1 MSTNLRFGALDA
13 LEAKL
18 HEIFEQAGPE
28 CDLMRVKSHLHGDLV
43 ERTAQVKA
51 LNDELESLNQVKRA
65 ALGGSGLLGGSDG
78 SGGLK
83 IQHSLNTVERWADET
98 ATKIIETAK
107 RSGVKALTSGSID
120 VPSMVSIDV
129 AGLPGRPDR
138 LINLIIDRKGVSGNE
153 FEFLR
158 QTVRTNNAAPVAD
171 SATKPTSVFTVAP
184 VTDRVRVIAH
194 LSEPIPERLLADHAE
209 LKRWLVTEMVRG
221 VLDALEGQIVNG
233 DAVGENLR
241 GILNTTGIGTSV
253 FNTDIAVSLR
263 KGITAHQLLDEQ
275 VTAIVLHPSDAET
288 LDLLREGTN
297 GAFLVFDA
305 PGNVLKQ
312 IPRVVSRS
320 VPAGTALLGDWRE
333 IRLVVREDV
342 NLAADR
348 SGPDLFD
355 KNLVK
360 VRAEGRFGIAVLRP
374 QAFRTVAVV
383 GV

>member
-1 MSTNLRFGALDA
+1 MGNLNFPA
-13 LEAKL
+13 LEAVEAKL
-18 HEIFEQAGPE
+18 REIFAEAGDDM
-28 CDLMRVKSHLHGDLV
+28 DLMRVKSLHGDLV

-51 LNDELESLNQVKRA
+51 LNDELESLGQVKRA

-83 IQHSLNTVERWADET
+83 VQRSLDSIEHWADET

-107 RSGVKALTSGSID
+107 RSGVKALVSGSID

-158 QTVRTNNAAPVAD
+158 QTVRTNNAAAVAD

-184 VTDRVRVIAH
+184 INDRVRVIAH